1 MIWGYS
7 VAVRPPV
14 PFIPDC
20 EVHYPKLQEKL
31 QPVDRSKLHSKLY
44 SSNLFGSK
52 ASGKFWQCGIADR
65 PPPCT
70 CPNALP
76 PRFYPCGAWS
86 FDFGYLEEAASYG
99 SFWRLNDSFIVE
111 YPKSKGVGILHAC
124 KQIRVEALESFY
136 NVNEFFFPGSHDRYH
151 DRQVMQWL
159 LAPQRR
165 QYLERF
171 HHIEWYAPTDE
182 LAIRS
187 YAVIIMLVELG
198 ILVGTVVRR
207 SRHLIDLYP
216 ARRGDLSKPT
226 HRVMH
231 TNDEVIADGKHILC
245 GLRMAVRARIEL
257 KHITKDAVLHGEIEE
272 LEEMMSA
279 VASRWW
285 RECSGVWSQ
294 GPCSVC
300 LNGNSTVMGA
310 PVLTGMPAWASVCF
324 YGDQKVMGEPVLT
337 GTPAREKDDV
347 PGKSQTSVEAEGLP
361 IL

>member
-1 MIWGYS
+1 
-7 VAVRPPV
+7 V
-14 PFIPDC
+14 
-20 EVHYPKLQEKL
+20 
-31 QPVDRSKLHSKLY
+31 
-44 SSNLFGSK
+44 
-52 ASGKFWQCGIADR
+52 R

-70 CPNALP
+70 CPNTLP

-86 FDFGYLEEAASYG
+86 FDFGYLEEVASYG

-124 KQIRVEALESFY
+124 KQIRIEALESFY
-136 NVNEFFFPGSHDRYH
+136 NVNQFFFPGSYDRYH

-165 QYLERF
+165 QYLEKF
-171 HHIEWYAPTDE
+171 HHIEWYASTDE

-187 YAVIIMLVELG
+187 YAVIVMLVELG

-216 ARRGDLSKPT
+216 AHQDDLSRPME
-226 HRVMH
+226 RVMP
-231 TNDEVIADGKHILC
+231 TTDEVIADGKHILC
-245 GLRMAVRARIEL
+245 GLRIAVCARIEL

-279 VASRWW
+279 VALRWW
-285 RECSGVWSQ
+285 RECSGVWGQ

-300 LNGNSTVMGA
+300 FNSKQTVMGA
-310 PVLTGMPAWASVCF
+310 PVLIGTPWESVCF
-324 YGDQKVMGEPVLT
+324 YRYQKVMGEPVLT